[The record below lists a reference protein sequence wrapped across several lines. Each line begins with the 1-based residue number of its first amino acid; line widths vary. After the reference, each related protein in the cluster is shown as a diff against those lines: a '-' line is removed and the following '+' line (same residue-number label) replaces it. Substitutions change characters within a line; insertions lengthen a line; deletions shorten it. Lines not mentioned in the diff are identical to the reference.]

1 MVGVTVAGW
10 SKDGPTR
17 GAGGAS
23 ELHPLDRLHLAWRL
37 FRDPR
42 VSPRLKTIVPALCAL
57 YVLSP
62 IDLIPDVFIG
72 LGQMDDVGFIGLMM
86 AVLTLALR
94 FAPRQIVAEHLA
106 AMGLRTDDA
115 TARPNAR
122 TGTGPVMEAHYRV
135 RR

>member
-1 MVGVTVAGW
+1 MAGW
-10 SKDGPTR
+10 WRVGPTR
-17 GAGGAS
+17 SAGAAS
-23 ELHPLDRLHLAWRL
+23 NLHPLDRVHLAWRL

-42 VSPRLKTIVPALCAL
+42 VSPRLKTVVPALCAL

-62 IDLIPDVFIG
+62 VDLIPDVFIG
-72 LGQMDDVGFIGLMM
+72 LGQLDDVGFIGLMV

-115 TARPNAR
+115 TARPNASA
-122 TGTGPVMEAHYRV
+122 GTGPVMEAHYRV